1 VKHPC
6 YQQARIALTSL
17 LALTFAT
24 FPNGASANTEPTAY
38 DTRSVS
44 MGQTGVSFL
53 ERPSA
58 IAINPA
64 LLTGIEKFSF
74 SVMFNPMFLNTCA
87 PVQGPNTNMCT
98 GVSFGPVG
106 STFFAWRITE
116 RMVWGAGI
124 YVEAGYGA
132 TYDNVLNV
140 DGEPDEVVGAEPQ
153 DQSVT
158 FFSAEIATGPSIEIN
173 EKWSVGIMLRLP
185 VAIQRADLYQNIG
198 AASPVPNP
206 TYGRIRNEIGG
217 VGFPSVRI
225 GLSFKPNDMWTIGAA
240 WRAYTK
246 VKMTG
251 TTETGIDI
259 PGLETLNAEAD
270 WVTPNALQFGSSVKL
285 VDKKLLLATEVRIQ
299 FHGAKKQGNQTQ
311 TIIVSLPSGSN
322 PALEDLL
329 PDPTVAPLYWKN
341 VYLLRLGLEY
351 QVIDL
356 LAIRF
361 GFLVGNS
368 NTREPFAQIFTPPPG
383 ITTSAQTGLGFSWD
397 KVDFDLGMLFSQY
410 GATIGPEVAE
420 EPVEVNGELINVCSQ
435 DQVVRTGCAG
445 DYKIRTFFFSTQ
457 LTYHY

>member
-1 VKHPC
+1 MK
-6 YQQARIALTSL
+6 AR
-17 LALTFAT
+17 LALAGCLTLAVMGWPDRT
-24 FPNGASANTEPTAY
+24 AANTEPTAY
-38 DTRSVS
+38 DTRSVT
-44 MGQTGVSFL
+44 MGQTGVSWL
-53 ERPSA
+53 ERPAA

-64 LLTGIEKFSF
+64 LLTGVGKFSF

-106 STFFAWRITE
+106 SLFFAWKISP
-116 RMVWGAGI
+116 RMHFGAGAYI
-124 YVEAGYGA
+124 EAGYGA
-132 TYDNVLNV
+132 TYDDVANV
-140 DGEPDEVVGAEPQ
+140 DGEPDEVVGSELQ

-158 FFSAEIATGPSIEIN
+158 FFSGELATGPSIEIN
-173 EKWSVGIMLRLP
+173 ERWSIGIMLRLP
-185 VAIQRADLYQNIG
+185 IAVQRADLYQNIG

-225 GLSFKPNDMWTIGAA
+225 GIAFKPNEMWTVGAA

-246 VKMTG
+246 VTMTG
-251 TTETGIDI
+251 TTDTGIDI
-259 PGLETLNAEAD
+259 PGLETLNARAD

-285 VDKKLLLATEVRIQ
+285 VDKKLLVAVEIRMQ

-311 TIIVSLPSGSN
+311 TIQVSLPPGAR
-322 PALEDLL
+322 PGLEGLL
-329 PDPTVAPLYWKN
+329 PAPTVAPLYWKN
-341 VYLLRLGLEY
+341 VYLLKTGLEY
-351 QVIDL
+351 QIIDL

-368 NTREPFAQIFTPPPG
+368 NVREQFAQIFTPPPG
-383 ITTSAQTGLGFSWD
+383 INTSVQTGLGFSWD
-397 KVDFDLGMLFSQY
+397 RVDFDLGFLFQQSKY
-410 GATIGPEVAE
+410 TIGPEVAE
-420 EPVEVNGELINVCSQ
+420 EPVEVNGELINLCSR

-445 DYKIRTFFFSTQ
+445 DYKIRSFFFSTQ